1 MKLLLVLASDDT
13 FNNVALFLNP
23 LGFELIRYRQV
34 LKAMDNIDETDP
46 DGIIISARDFPRHWK
61 TMVQFVRSGRP
72 KTECP
77 VILLK
82 GMNFPEEEAGKAAYL
97 GVNGIVLE
105 SLKDSAEVDQIQN
118 ILARYVSVEDK
129 RKNRRYRA
137 ESWTRLGFMF
147 SSPLDEK
154 IITGTVKTVSS
165 TGISFEPDHPAL
177 VKDLKN
183 DTEIPGCSLKAG
195 DAILSPS
202 CVLRRT
208 GKILSLEFAS
218 FSGKDRE
225 KLESYLEDLPL
236 RELKAKSG
244 AAPNT

>member
-13 FNNVALFLNP
+13 FNNISLFLTP
-23 LGFELIRYRQV
+23 LGFDLIRYRQA
-34 LKAMDNIDETDP
+34 LKAMDNIDETNP

-61 TMVQFVRSGRP
+61 TMVQFVRFERA

-82 GMNFPEEEAGKAAYL
+82 GGNFPEEETNKAIHL

-105 SLKDSAEVDQIQN
+105 SLKDSSEVDQIQN
-118 ILARYVSVEDK
+118 ILTRYISVDDK

-137 ESWTRLGFMF
+137 ESWTRFGFMF
-147 SSPLDEK
+147 SNPLDEK
-154 IITGTVKTVSS
+154 IITGTVKTASF

-177 VKDLKN
+177 VKDLKI
-183 DTEIPGCSLKAG
+183 DAEIPGCSFRAG

-202 CVLRRT
+202 CALRRT
-208 GKILSLEFAS
+208 GKIMSLEFTM
-218 FSGKDRE
+218 FPGKEKE
-225 KLESYLEDLPL
+225 KLESYLENLPL
-236 RELKAKSG
+236 QELKAK
-244 AAPNT
+244 AAH

>member
-13 FNNVALFLNP
+13 FNTISVFLNP
-23 LGFELIRYRQV
+23 LGFELIRYRQI

-46 DGIIISARDFPRHWK
+46 AGIIISARDFPRHWK
-61 TMVQFVRSGRP
+61 TMIQFVRSERP

-82 GMNFPEEEAGKAAYL
+82 GGNFPEEEANKAAYL

-118 ILARYVSVEDK
+118 ILARYVSVDDK
-129 RKNRRYRA
+129 RKSRRYRA
-137 ESWTRLGFMF
+137 ESWTRFGFMF
-147 SSPLDEK
+147 SNPLDEK

-165 TGISFEPDHPAL
+165 TGVSFEPDHPAL

-183 DTEIPGCSLKAG
+183 DAEIPGCSLRAG
-195 DAILSPS
+195 NTILSPS
-202 CVLRRT
+202 CILRRT
-208 GKILSLEFAS
+208 GKIMSLEFTS
-218 FSGKDRE
+218 FSDEEKE
-225 KLESYLEDLPL
+225 KLETYFETLPM
-236 RELKAKSG
+236 RELKAKS
-244 AAPNT
+244 AHTA

>member
-13 FNNVALFLNP
+13 FNNVALFLTP

-61 TMVQFVRSGRP
+61 TMVQFVRSERP

-82 GMNFPEEEAGKAAYL
+82 GKEFPEEEANKAMYL
-97 GVNGIVLE
+97 GINGIVLE
-105 SLKDSAEVDQIQN
+105 SLKDSGEVDQIQN
-118 ILARYVSVEDK
+118 ILARYMSVEDK
-129 RKNRRYRA
+129 RKNRRYRV
-137 ESWTRLGFMF
+137 ESWACFGFMF
-147 SSPLDEK
+147 SNPLDEK

-165 TGISFEPDHPAL
+165 TGISFEPEHPAL
-177 VKDLKN
+177 IKDLKN
-183 DTEIPGCSLKAG
+183 DTEIPGCSLRAG

-202 CVLRRT
+202 CILRRT
-208 GKILSLEFAS
+208 GKILSLEFSS
-218 FSGKDRE
+218 FSDEE
-225 KLESYLEDLPL
+225 KEKFETYLENLPL
-236 RELKAKSG
+236 RELKARVDAS
-244 AAPNT
+244 

>member
-13 FNNVALFLNP
+13 FNNIALFLNP
-23 LGFELIRYRQV
+23 LGFELIRYRQI

-46 DGIIISARDFPRHWK
+46 SGIIISARDFPRHWK
-61 TMVQFVRSGRP
+61 TMLQFVRSERP

-82 GMNFPEEEAGKAAYL
+82 GRDFPEEEANKAAYL

-105 SLKDSAEVDQIQN
+105 SLKDSAEADQIQN

-129 RKNRRYRA
+129 RRNRRYRA
-137 ESWTRLGFMF
+137 ESWARFGFMF
-147 SSPLDEK
+147 SNPLDEQ

-165 TGISFEPDHPAL
+165 DGVAFEPDHPAL

-183 DTEIPGCSLKAG
+183 DTEIPGCSLRAG

-208 GKILSLEFAS
+208 GKIMSLEFTS
-218 FSGKDRE
+218 FPGEEKE
-225 KLESYLEDLPL
+225 KLEAYFENLPL
-236 RELKAKSG
+236 QELKAKS
-244 AAPNT
+244 AQAE

>member
-13 FNNVALFLNP
+13 FNNVSLFLGP
-23 LGFELIRYRQV
+23 LGFEMIRYRQV

-46 DGIIISARDFPRHWK
+46 DGVIISARDFPRHWK
-61 TMVQFVRSGRP
+61 TMVQFVRSERP

-77 VILLK
+77 IILLK
-82 GMNFPEEEAGKAAYL
+82 DRNFLEEEANKAAYL

-105 SLKDSAEVDQIQN
+105 SLKDSAEADQIQN

-129 RKNRRYRA
+129 RKSRRYRV
-137 ESWTRLGFMF
+137 ESWTHFGFMF
-147 SSPLDEK
+147 SNPLDEQ

-165 TGISFEPDHPAL
+165 TGVSFEPDHPAL

-183 DTEIPGCSLKAG
+183 DAEIPGCSLKAG

-202 CVLRRT
+202 CILRRT
-208 GKILSLEFAS
+208 GKILSLEFS
-218 FSGKDRE
+218 SLSDDEKE
-225 KLESYLEDLPL
+225 KLENYLEELPL
-236 RELKAKSG
+236 QELKAKLHSE
-244 AAPNT
+244 

>member
-23 LGFELIRYRQV
+23 LGFELIRYRQI

-61 TMVQFVRSGRP
+61 TMVQFVRFGRP

-77 VILLK
+77 VILLR
-82 GMNFPEEEAGKAAYL
+82 GTNFPEEETGKAAYL

-183 DTEIPGCSLKAG
+183 DTEIPGCSLRAG
-195 DAILSPS
+195 DTILSPS

-208 GKILSLEFAS
+208 GKILSLEFTS
-218 FSGKDRE
+218 FSGEDRE
-225 KLESYLEDLPL
+225 KLEGYLEDLPL
-236 RELKAKSG
+236 QEFKAKKEKRG
-244 AAPNT
+244 E

>member
-13 FNNVALFLNP
+13 FNNAALFLAP
-23 LGFELIRYRQV
+23 LGFELLRYRNI

-61 TMVQFVRSGRP
+61 TMVQFVRFERE

-82 GMNFPEEEAGKAAYL
+82 GGNFPEEEAAKAAHL

-105 SLKDSAEVDQIQN
+105 SLKDSVEVDQVQN
-118 ILARYVSVEDK
+118 ILTRYISVDDK

-137 ESWTRLGFMF
+137 ESWTSFGFMF
-147 SSPLDEK
+147 SNPLDEK

-165 TGISFEPDHPAL
+165 TGLSFEPDRPVL
-177 VKDLKN
+177 VKDLK
-183 DTEIPGCSLKAG
+183 TGAEIPGCSFRAG
-195 DAILSPS
+195 DAILSPV

-208 GKILSLEFAS
+208 GKIMSLEFTG
-218 FSGKDRE
+218 FSGAE
-225 KLESYLEDLPL
+225 KEQLEAYLEELPL
-236 RELKAKSG
+236 REFKAKSS
-244 AAPNT
+244 AH

>member
-13 FNNVALFLNP
+13 FNNVSLFLNP

-61 TMVQFVRSGRP
+61 TMVQFVRFERS

-82 GMNFPEEEAGKAAYL
+82 GTNFPEEEADKAAYL
-97 GVNGIVLE
+97 EVNGIILE
-105 SLKDSAEVDQIQN
+105 SLKDSAEVDRIQN
-118 ILARYVSVEDK
+118 ILTSHVSVEGK

-137 ESWTRLGFMF
+137 ESCTRLGFMF

-154 IITGTVKTVSS
+154 IITGTIKTVSS
-165 TGISFEPDHPAL
+165 TGISVEPDCPAL

-183 DTEIPGCSLKAG
+183 DTEIPGCSLRAG
-195 DAILSPS
+195 DVILSPS

-208 GKILSLEFAS
+208 GKILSLEFTS
-218 FSGKDRE
+218 FSGEDRE
-225 KLESYLEDLPL
+225 KLESYLEDLSL
-236 RELKAKSG
+236 QEFKAKKEKG
-244 AAPNT
+244 GE